1 MLYRSGSDDL
11 RKGRRGFSFCPRS
24 ESCKRALSCQSSD
37 GYWFLAHRLF
47 RPPAQR
53 AWSAL
58 SSVCFDRSEYS
69 LAPAHSF
76 SLSLSLFSS
85 LLSGRDSAGYPWTCV
100 YARLKPSSLLVLLPV
115 SRGDDASLHF
125 TYSRR
130 KGASEKTSPRE
141 MQPTIRYAHV
151 VLPSLSLSL
160 FSLCMNVS
168 VCADSLS
175 RAWLRIDPQLSRS
188 RKGFNGQQSTT
199 RYPRRLCPPYP
210 CT

>member
-76 SLSLSLFSS
+76 SLSLSLSS
-85 LLSGRDSAGYPWTCV
+85 LLFSLGETVQDTLERV
-100 YARLKPSSLLVLLPV
+100 YMRGSNLRVSWFSFRFLAETMPV
-115 SRGDDASLHF
+115 SILLTADGKERV
-125 TYSRR
+125 R
-130 KGASEKTSPRE
+130 K
-141 MQPTIRYAHV
+141 
-151 VLPSLSLSL
+151 
-160 FSLCMNVS
+160 
-168 VCADSLS
+168 
-175 RAWLRIDPQLSRS
+175 
-188 RKGFNGQQSTT
+188 
-199 RYPRRLCPPYP
+199 RRLVRCNQRFDTP
-210 CT
+210 T